1 MPREYPEFPLL
12 GVAVTVWHNGRVLL
26 VQRGKPPNYGQWN
39 IPGGLIEL
47 GEKLAEAARRELRE
61 ECGIEISPP
70 EIFTTVDILDY
81 DDAGRIRY
89 HYILIEMTAE
99 WISGEPVAG
108 DDALAVRWFALE
120 DLATM
125 PMWEQTRE
133 VLRLSQQVREN
144 KQS

>member
-1 MPREYPEFPLL
+1 M
-12 GVAVTVWHNGRVLL
+12 
-26 VQRGKPPNYGQWN
+26 QRGKPPNYGQWN

-61 ECGIEISPP
+61 ECSIEITPP

-120 DLATM
+120 DLATV

-144 KQS
+144 R